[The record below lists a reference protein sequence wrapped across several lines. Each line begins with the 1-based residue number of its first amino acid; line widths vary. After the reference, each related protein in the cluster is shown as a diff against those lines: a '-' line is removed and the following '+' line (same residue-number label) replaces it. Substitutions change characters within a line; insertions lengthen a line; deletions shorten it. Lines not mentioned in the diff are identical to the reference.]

1 MQDSGEL
8 KPGRDIFIM
17 LGVCALAAASIYS
30 APGPTFPILHTILN
44 TGIALVTVVLSLLFW
59 DLGWRTGD
67 PLVRFMAVVFAV
79 AGFLEVLHVLAALEP
94 ASASEGLN
102 RVWRRLR
109 SGTWAPPAY
118 LLPLGLG
125 FLLLVGPPRS
135 LQDGVRVVHGCDRRR
150 FVHAVP
156 VAAAIRLAR
165 LAGNHPPDAGG
176 GAACC
181 GSRSVSCSGAGGR
194 TIAWRTQWR
203 STR

>member
-8 KPGRDIFIM
+8 KPGRDIIIM
-17 LGVCALAAASIYS
+17 LGVSAIAAASIFS

-67 PLVRFMAVVFAV
+67 PLVRFMAIIFAV

-94 ASASEGLN
+94 ASALESLN
-102 RVWRRLR
+102 QVWRRLR

-125 FLLLVGPPRS
+125 FLLLGGPPPRTS
-135 LQDGVRVVHGCDRRR
+135 NTVFALG
-150 FVHAVP
+150 
-156 VAAAIRLAR
+156 
-165 LAGNHPPDAGG
+165 
-176 GAACC
+176 
-181 GSRSVSCSGAGGR
+181 
-194 TIAWRTQWR
+194 TIAVAVGLFALFQWLPR
-203 STR
+203 YASPGWLGIVRPTRLQRDQARD